1 MAAMSAPIPPLGMK
15 ELRRWRGVTGQQI
28 AIKIGIA
35 RCNAFAWQQRDVR
48 HLHIETLRKYV
59 EAMGG
64 ELRLVAVFGDGMA
77 RPALRAGR
85 RPLMRTV
92 GARQRGPALRVPALG
107 VDRGHPVGHC
117 LLKPDY
123 AHAASSMSGR
133 R

>member
-92 GARQRGPALRVPALG
+92 GARQRGPALRVPGARCRSWAPG
-107 VDRGHPVGHC
+107 RS
-117 LLKPDY
+117 LLTKTRLR
-123 AHAASSMSGR
+123 ARCQQHVR
-133 R
+133 